1 MKITPTQLRRIIY
14 EEVVNSFG
22 ESMEKSLG
30 LAVQSPHSAYERPP
44 DALQRSMRVLND
56 ASEILEDEE
65 ILELARAMLDAGLLQ
80 TAEDAPEE
88 AGLEEILKE
97 FGGMVGGLAA
107 VAGRGD
113 NELDMPD
120 ADEVGPMQNA
130 EDQLTAILIE
140 LGHMLETWEETPYH
154 SDEDR
159 YKSYFDD
166 VRLLLEKHDPCM
178 HHGEKCDEAHPQQS
192 HEECIAVSINDGLQE
207 GKEDCFDKKTFK
219 GKSKCI
225 QRTQNKSKESAD
237 KIVGA
242 VVRDTE
248 E

>member
-1 MKITPTQLRRIIY
+1 MKITPTQLRHIIY
-14 EEVVNSFG
+14 EEVVSSFG
-22 ESMEKSLG
+22 ESLKDATG
-30 LAVQSPHSAYERPP
+30 LAARAGAYTEHP
-44 DALQRSMRVLND
+44 DVMKIFMQILND
-56 ASEILEDEE
+56 AKEILNDEE
-65 ILELARAMLDAGLLQ
+65 ILDLAKTLLDAKMFKTIALQ
-80 TAEDAPEE
+80 HEPKKRDI
-88 AGLEEILKE
+88 EEILKE

-107 VAGRGD
+107 AAGRGD
-113 NELDMPD
+113 NELDLSD
-120 ADEVGPMQNA
+120 QSEIGPMQNA
-130 EDQLTAILIE
+130 EDQLTALLIGM
-140 LGHMLETWEETPYH
+140 GHMLEEWEQKKYH

-159 YKSYFDD
+159 YQSYFED
-166 VRLLLEKHDPCM
+166 VRVLLEAHDPCM
-178 HHGEKCDEAHPQQS
+178 HHGAPCDDAHPGQS